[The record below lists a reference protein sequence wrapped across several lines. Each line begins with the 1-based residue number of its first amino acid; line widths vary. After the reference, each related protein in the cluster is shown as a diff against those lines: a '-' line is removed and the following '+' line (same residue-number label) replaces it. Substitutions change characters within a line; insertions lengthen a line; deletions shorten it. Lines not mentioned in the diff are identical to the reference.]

1 MQGAVIVLH
10 RTKRTEN
17 VTTVR
22 ERRVLVGPGEGA
34 RLPVLDIIHKVT
46 VRDSGG
52 SLVIDEWVLPPEET
66 IPPHTH
72 AREDECSFVL
82 EGELTCYVGGRV
94 VTAPE
99 GSYVVKP
106 RGVPHAFY
114 NAGFGDVRVME
125 ILTPGG
131 SFEGYFDEYEAIVSG
146 SLDED
151 GRREARADLGWRYG
165 ISWHDGL
172 VPEVEALFGV
182 RQEDGSGR

>member
-1 MQGAVIVLH
+1 MTV
-10 RTKRTEN
+10 KRK
-17 VTTVR
+17 
-22 ERRVLVGPGEGA
+22 RVLVGAGEGA
-34 RLPVLDIIHKVT
+34 HLPALGIVHKVT
-46 VRDSGG
+46 AGDSGG
-52 SLVIDEWVLPPEET
+52 SVVIDEWVLPPGEM

-72 AREDECSFVL
+72 AREDECSFIL
-82 EGELTCYVGGRV
+82 EGELTCYVGGGV
-94 VTAPE
+94 VVAPK

-131 SFEGYFDEYEAIVSG
+131 SFEGYFDEYEEIVSG

-151 GRREARADLGWRYG
+151 GRREARTELGGRYG

-172 VPEVEALFGV
+172 VPEVEAGFGI
-182 RQEDGSGR
+182 RREDGSGR